1 MGDDLE
7 QAKRRLR
14 LRMTTARQGLA
25 AAAAAELSRSACA
38 RLLEHDVFGA
48 AVHIVA
54 YSPVGNEVDPG
65 ELVDA
70 ARLAGRPVYYP
81 RRTGTTLEFLRADP
95 ATLRPGSGGLLE
107 PTHGDRPPEDATDVL
122 FLIPGVAFDPRGVR
136 LGRGAGCYDRALTRF
151 SKARLLGLAY
161 DFQVVPF
168 LPEASWDVRMHAVVT
183 DARLL
188 ECADRSIG
196 Q

>member
-14 LRMTTARQGLA
+14 LRMTTARQRLT
-25 AAAAAELSRSACA
+25 AAAAAELSRSVCA
-38 RLLEHDVFGA
+38 RLLKDAVFGA
-48 AVHIVA
+48 ATHIVA
-54 YSPVGNEVDPG
+54 YSAVGNEVDPSKV
-65 ELVDA
+65 VDA

-81 RRTGTTLEFLRADP
+81 RRRGASLEFLGADE
-95 ATLRPGSGGLLE
+95 ATLQPGPGGLLE
-107 PTHGDRPPEDATDVL
+107 PTQGDPLSESAPDVL
-122 FLIPGVAFDPRGVR
+122 FLVPGVAFDTRGVR
-136 LGRGAGCYDRALTRF
+136 LGRGAGCYDRALARF
-151 SKARLLGLAY
+151 TSARFLGLAY

-168 LPEASWDVRMHAVVT
+168 LPEASWDVRMHALVT
-183 DARLL
+183 DARLM

>member
-1 MGDDLE
+1 
-7 QAKRRLR
+7 
-14 LRMTTARQGLA
+14 MTTARQGLT

-38 RLLEHDVFGA
+38 RLLERPVFGA

-65 ELVDA
+65 DLADA
-70 ARLAGRPVYYP
+70 ARLTGRPVFYP
-81 RRTGTTLEFLRADP
+81 RRIGDTLEFLRADP
-95 ATLRPGSGGLLE
+95 ATLRPSSGGLLE
-107 PTHGDRPPEDATDVL
+107 PSHGDRLSESAADVL
-122 FLIPGVAFDPRGVR
+122 FLVPGVAFDRRGAR
-136 LGRGAGCYDRALTRF
+136 LGRGAGCYDRALTRYA
-151 SKARLLGLAY
+151 KARFLGLAF

-168 LPEASWDVRMHAVVT
+168 LPEASWDVRMHAIVT

-188 ECADRSIG
+188 ECADPSIG